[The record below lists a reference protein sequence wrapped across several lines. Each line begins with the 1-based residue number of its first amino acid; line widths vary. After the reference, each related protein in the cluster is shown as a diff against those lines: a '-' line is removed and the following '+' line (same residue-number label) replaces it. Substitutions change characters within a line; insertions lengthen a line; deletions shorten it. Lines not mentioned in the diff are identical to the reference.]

1 MNYINCVSNFVDL
14 LLFFIHFHLKL
25 FTYGLFSTFLDLKKA
40 VLFMFLPFP
49 RIESPRAKKFLTT
62 FKIKI
67 ISCTK
72 IKINDHCGGG
82 GTWGCQK
89 I

>member
-1 MNYINCVSNFVDL
+1 
-14 LLFFIHFHLKL
+14 
-25 FTYGLFSTFLDLKKA
+25 
-40 VLFMFLPFP
+40 MFLPFP

-72 IKINDHCGGG
+72 IKINDHCGGEG
-82 GTWGCQK
+82 GMKQHPPGKFLKNLLIKMQ
-89 I
+89 

>member
-1 MNYINCVSNFVDL
+1 
-14 LLFFIHFHLKL
+14 
-25 FTYGLFSTFLDLKKA
+25 
-40 VLFMFLPFP
+40 MFLPFP
-49 RIESPRAKKFLTT
+49 RIESPRAKKKLTT

-82 GTWGCQK
+82 GRGGNKGAPHVPPQNNLKNCKMQQNTK
-89 I
+89 IEAPSQIF